1 MEEMRMN
8 IYDITVRK
16 QDGTD
21 QSMQDFQGQVLL
33 VVNTAPGCGLAP
45 QYEELQELYDTY
57 KDQGFVVLDFP
68 CNQFLNQA
76 PGSDEEINQT
86 CSLNYGTTFPRFAK
100 IAVNGAE
107 TSPLYRYLKKEKS
120 TLLGGRIEWNFTK
133 FLVDRQGRVVKRYL
147 PTSSPLKLKEDI
159 ELYLEK

>member
-1 MEEMRMN
+1 MS
-8 IYDITVRK
+8 IYDITVQK

-21 QSMQDFQGQVLL
+21 QAMQDFQGQVLL

-147 PTSSPLKLKEDI
+147 PTTSPLKLKEDI

>member
-1 MEEMRMN
+1 MN

-33 VVNTAPGCGLAP
+33 VVNTAPGCGLEP

-147 PTSSPLKLKEDI
+147 PTTSPLKLKEDI

>member
-1 MEEMRMN
+1 MTS
-8 IYDITVRK
+8 IYDFTVEK
-16 QDGTD
+16 QDGRE
-21 QSMQDFQGQVLL
+21 QSMADYQGQVLL
-33 VVNTAPGCGLAP
+33 IVNTATGCGLTP
-45 QYEELQELYDTY
+45 QYKELQELYDTY

-76 PGSDEEINQT
+76 PGSAQEINQT

-100 IAVNGAE
+100 IAVNGSEA
-107 TSPLYRYLKKEKS
+107 SPLYRYLKKEKT

-147 PTSSPLKLKEDI
+147 PTTSPRKLKQDI
-159 ELYLEK
+159 EESLKQQG

>member
-1 MEEMRMN
+1 MS
-8 IYDITVRK
+8 IYDITVLK

-21 QSMQDFQGQVLL
+21 LSMQDFQGQVLL

-147 PTSSPLKLKEDI
+147 PTTSPLKLKEDI

>member
-1 MEEMRMN
+1 MS
-8 IYDITVRK
+8 IYDITVQK

-147 PTSSPLKLKEDI
+147 PTTSTLKLKEDI

>member
-1 MEEMRMN
+1 MN

-21 QSMQDFQGQVLL
+21 QSMTDFQGQVLL

-86 CSLNYGTTFPRFAK
+86 CRLNYGTTFPRFAK

-147 PTSSPLKLKEDI
+147 PTTSPLKLKEDI

>member
-1 MEEMRMN
+1 MS
-8 IYDITVRK
+8 IYDITVQK

-100 IAVNGAE
+100 IAVNGAG

-147 PTSSPLKLKEDI
+147 PTTSPLKLKEDI

>member
-1 MEEMRMN
+1 MS

-147 PTSSPLKLKEDI
+147 PTTSPLKLKEDI

>member
-1 MEEMRMN
+1 MS
-8 IYDITVRK
+8 IYDITVQK

-120 TLLGGRIEWNFTK
+120 TLFGGRIEWNFTK

-147 PTSSPLKLKEDI
+147 PTTTPLKHKEDI

>member
-1 MEEMRMN
+1 MS
-8 IYDITVRK
+8 IYDFTVQK
-16 QDGTD
+16 QDSTD
-21 QSMQDFQGQVLL
+21 QSMAEYQGQVLL
-33 VVNTAPGCGLAP
+33 IVNTAPGCGLAL
-45 QYEELQELYDTY
+45 QYKELQELYDTY
-57 KDQGFVVLDFP
+57 KDNGFVVLDFP

-76 PGSDEEINQT
+76 PGSAEDINQI

-100 IAVNGAE
+100 IAVNGSEA
-107 TSPLYRYLKKEKS
+107 SPLYRYLKKEKS

-147 PTSSPLKLKEDI
+147 PTTSPLKLKEDI

>member
-1 MEEMRMN
+1 MS

-107 TSPLYRYLKKEKS
+107 TTPLYRYLKKEKS

-147 PTSSPLKLKEDI
+147 PTTSPLKLKEDI

>member
-1 MEEMRMN
+1 MS
-8 IYDITVRK
+8 IYDITVQK

-76 PGSDEEINQT
+76 PGSDEEINKT

-147 PTSSPLKLKEDI
+147 PTTSPLKLKEDI

>member
-1 MEEMRMN
+1 MN

-133 FLVDRQGRVVKRYL
+133 FLVDRQGKVVARFE
-147 PTSSPLKLKEDI
+147 PTEDFSVIREKI
-159 ELYLEK
+159 EGLL

>member
-1 MEEMRMN
+1 MN

-21 QSMQDFQGQVLL
+21 QSMTDFQGQVLL

-107 TSPLYRYLKKEKS
+107 TSPLYRYLPKEKS

-147 PTSSPLKLKEDI
+147 PTTSPLKLKEDI

>member
-1 MEEMRMN
+1 MN

-21 QSMQDFQGQVLL
+21 QSMPDFQGQVLL

-147 PTSSPLKLKEDI
+147 PTTSPLKLKEDI

>member
-1 MEEMRMN
+1 MN

-21 QSMQDFQGQVLL
+21 QSMTDFQGQVLL

-57 KDQGFVVLDFP
+57 IDQGFVVLDFP

-86 CSLNYGTTFPRFAK
+86 CSLTYGTTFPRFAK

-147 PTSSPLKLKEDI
+147 PTTSPLKLKEDI
-159 ELYLEK
+159 EFYLEK

>member
-1 MEEMRMN
+1 MN

-21 QSMQDFQGQVLL
+21 QSMTDFQGQVLL

-86 CSLNYGTTFPRFAK
+86 CSLNYGT
-100 IAVNGAE
+100 
-107 TSPLYRYLKKEKS
+107 LYRYLKKEKS

-147 PTSSPLKLKEDI
+147 PTTSPLKLKEDI

>member
-1 MEEMRMN
+1 MS
-8 IYDITVRK
+8 IYDITVQK

-57 KDQGFVVLDFP
+57 KDQGFIVLDFP

-147 PTSSPLKLKEDI
+147 PTTSPLKLKEDI

>member
-21 QSMQDFQGQVLL
+21 QSMTDFQGQVLL

-147 PTSSPLKLKEDI
+147 PTTSPLKLKEDI

>member
-1 MEEMRMN
+1 MS
-8 IYDITVRK
+8 IYDFTVQK
-16 QDGTD
+16 QDSTD
-21 QSMQDFQGQVLL
+21 QSIAEYQGQVLL
-33 VVNTAPGCGLAP
+33 IVNTAPGCGLAP
-45 QYEELQELYDTY
+45 QYKELQELYDSY
-57 KDQGFVVLDFP
+57 KDKGFVVLDFP

-76 PGSDEEINQT
+76 PGSAEDINQI

-100 IAVNGAE
+100 IAVNGSEA
-107 TSPLYRYLKKEKS
+107 SPLYRYLKKEKL

-147 PTSSPLKLKEDI
+147 PTTSPLKLKEDI

>member
-1 MEEMRMN
+1 MIRLDLECKTRTNLPINHCAEMLTQTLRS
-8 IYDITVRK
+8 
-16 QDGTD
+16 G
-21 QSMQDFQGQVLL
+21 
-33 VVNTAPGCGLAP
+33 PGLFAQPHRG
-45 QYEELQELYDTY
+45 
-57 KDQGFVVLDFP
+57 QGFVVLDFP

-76 PGSDEEINQT
+76 SGSAEDINQI

-100 IAVNGAE
+100 IAVNGSEA
-107 TSPLYRYLKKEKS
+107 SPLYRYLKKEKS

-147 PTSSPLKLKEDI
+147 PTTSPLKLKEDI

>member
-1 MEEMRMN
+1 MS
-8 IYDITVRK
+8 IYDITVQK

-147 PTSSPLKLKEDI
+147 PTTSPLKLKEDI

>member
-1 MEEMRMN
+1 MN

-21 QSMQDFQGQVLL
+21 QSMTDFQGQVLL

-107 TSPLYRYLKKEKS
+107 TSPLYRYLQKEKS

-147 PTSSPLKLKEDI
+147 PTTSPLKLKEDI

>member
-107 TSPLYRYLKKEKS
+107 TTPLYRYLKKEKS

-147 PTSSPLKLKEDI
+147 PTTSPLKLKQDI

>member
-1 MEEMRMN
+1 MS
-8 IYDITVRK
+8 IYDITVQK

-45 QYEELQELYDTY
+45 QYEELQELYDAY

-147 PTSSPLKLKEDI
+147 PTTSPLKLKEDI
-159 ELYLEK
+159 EFYLEK

>member
-21 QSMQDFQGQVLL
+21 QSMTDFQGQVLL

-107 TSPLYRYLKKEKS
+107 TTPLYRYLKKEKS

-147 PTSSPLKLKEDI
+147 PTTSPLKLKEDI

>member
-1 MEEMRMN
+1 MRMS

-147 PTSSPLKLKEDI
+147 PTTSPLKLKEDI